1 MQHTQHIVLLVED
14 DADDVLFMRDA
25 FSVNTNIKLI
35 HEKNG
40 FEALAYL
47 KDLKAKTAILPCL
60 IIMDINMPKLN
71 GKQLLSI
78 LKNDNDFQFIPMIVF
93 TTSSNSS
100 DKMFYSNFN
109 VPMITK
115 PFDMHSFSETA
126 WHFLSYCRAG

>member
-14 DADDVLFMRDA
+14 DADDVLLIRDA
-25 FSVNTNIKLI
+25 FSAKINVKLI

-40 FEALAYL
+40 FEALTYL
-47 KDLKAKTAILPCL
+47 KELKAKTALLPCL

-78 LKNDNDFQFIPMIVF
+78 LKDDNDFQSIPMIVF
-93 TTSSNSS
+93 TTSSDNT
-100 DKMFYSNFN
+100 DKEYCSNFD

-115 PFDMHSFSETA
+115 PFDIDSFNETA
-126 WHFLSYCRAG
+126 RQFLSYCQAD